1 MWFLRAFL
9 VLECFPHKWQETPGN
24 SMCVDSMWRDMS
36 FLPAIIFPQVR
47 HSHILCPILF
57 SIFRIKVLIR
67 ESSSSTVLWCPA
79 KTLALDQ
86 ILLLTTLNNAT
97 KEQSFRHPY
106 AQWQYGLWAHFLS
119 WRVFHR
125 GGSRR
130 QGAQCVLIRCA
141 LTCHSCDSLACHT
154 QHTPIVLA
162 QTRWCSS
169 ASDHLSV
176 RQVLQGF
183 CHSLQILCL

>member
-24 SMCVDSMWRDMS
+24 SMCVDSTWRDMS
-36 FLPAIIFPQVR
+36 FLPGIIFPQVR

-57 SIFRIKVLIR
+57 SIFRIKVLIW
-67 ESSSSTVLWCPA
+67 ESSSSTVLWHPA
-79 KTLALDQ
+79 KTLALDH
-86 ILLLTTLNNAT
+86 ILLKLAI

-106 AQWQYGLWAHFLS
+106 AQWQCGFWARSLS

-125 GGSRR
+125 GGNRR
-130 QGAQCVLIRCA
+130 QGTRCVLTQCA
-141 LTCHSCDSLACHT
+141 STCHSCGCLSCHRR
-154 QHTPIVLA
+154 HTPILFD
-162 QTRWCSS
+162 QTRWSPS
-169 ASDHLSV
+169 AWDHWSV

-183 CHSLQILCL
+183 CRSLQILCL